1 MKKIEIFSHISSK
14 VILMTFEN
22 GIFLL
27 WKYYL
32 EDDIALN
39 KSICAALNYSGYD
52 VDTFFDGNEV
62 LNHI

>member
-1 MKKIEIFSHISSK
+1 MK
-14 VILMTFEN
+14 IL
-22 GIFLL
+22 L
-27 WKYYL
+27 L

-62 LNHI
+62 LNMSVGFFC